1 MGDLIETI
9 SNIFGH
15 TLVQLGQKN
24 VTLWT
29 VIYLI
34 ILLYIVFWASG
45 KVRHILTD
53 RVLVKTKLQHG
64 ARQTIGTIARYIVI
78 VIGLL
83 IALQTVGIDLTTLNV
98 LAGAIGIGLGFG
110 LQNVANNFIS
120 GFIILFERPIK
131 VGDRIVV
138 DNVVGQVIDIGMRS
152 TTVVTGDNISVI
164 VPNSKFI
171 SENVTNWSFTDGI
184 VRFGIPVGVAY
195 GTDARRVEQILLDVA
210 RDNPDVMEDP
220 DPKVRFTEFGSNS
233 LRFELSV
240 WADTENVVKPQ
251 LVSDL
256 NMAIYDQF
264 AVNNIEIPYPQLDIH
279 MKQ

>member
-1 MGDLIETI
+1 MQELIETI
-9 SNIFGH
+9 SGILGFEIKFGS
-15 TLVQLGQKN
+15 TSIS
-24 VTLWT
+24 LWT
-29 VIYLI
+29 IIYLI
-34 ILLYIVFWASG
+34 ILLYIVFWAAG
-45 KVRHILTD
+45 KIRHILTD

-64 ARQTIGTIARYIVI
+64 ARQAIGTIARYIVI

-98 LAGAIGIGLGFG
+98 LAGAVGIGLGFG

-120 GFIILFERPIK
+120 GLIILFERPVK

-138 DNVVGQVIDIGMRS
+138 DNVVGQVVDIGMRS
-152 TTVVTGDNISVI
+152 TTVITGDNISVI

-171 SENVTNWSFTDGI
+171 SENVTNWSFSDGI

-195 GTDARRVEQILLDVA
+195 GTDARRVEQIMLDVA

-220 DPKVRFTEFGSNS
+220 DPKVRFIEFGTNS

-251 LVSDL
+251 LISDL